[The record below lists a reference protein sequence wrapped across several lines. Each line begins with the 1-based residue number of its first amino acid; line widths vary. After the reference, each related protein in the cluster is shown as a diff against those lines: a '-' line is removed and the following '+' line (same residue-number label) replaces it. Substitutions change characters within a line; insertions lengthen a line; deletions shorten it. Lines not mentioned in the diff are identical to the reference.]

1 MYTSILIYLK
11 FFRRREWDLSEEA
24 ESTAELVKSLQKENS
39 ELCDKERRRVEDSRE
54 KEGDLV
60 ETLGKQ
66 KEVNDD
72 EVLERFS
79 FRIIDQDINTM
90 INNLHKFLNLI
101 CQIDRIL
108 LGSSNGNDPVE
119 DDEDDNDD
127 SRPNLEYVSNVP
139 KANNSKSATR
149 EIEKGRIAIATLES
163 QDEFIKVSQK
173 ESTRYR
179 I

>member
-79 FRIIDQDINTM
+79 FRIID
-90 INNLHKFLNLI
+90 
-101 CQIDRIL
+101 
-108 LGSSNGNDPVE
+108 
-119 DDEDDNDD
+119 
-127 SRPNLEYVSNVP
+127 
-139 KANNSKSATR
+139 
-149 EIEKGRIAIATLES
+149 
-163 QDEFIKVSQK
+163 
-173 ESTRYR
+173 
-179 I
+179 

>member
-1 MYTSILIYLK
+1 MK

-79 FRIIDQDINTM
+79 FRIID
-90 INNLHKFLNLI
+90 
-101 CQIDRIL
+101 
-108 LGSSNGNDPVE
+108 
-119 DDEDDNDD
+119 
-127 SRPNLEYVSNVP
+127 
-139 KANNSKSATR
+139 
-149 EIEKGRIAIATLES
+149 
-163 QDEFIKVSQK
+163 
-173 ESTRYR
+173 
-179 I
+179 